1 MRWGIIIYTLYD
13 LVYPYVTYNDVYV
26 RRLLRG
32 VDVSFFTRFLVVR
45 TVSVSGVPGEGVN
58 VDSRESAFFLGF

>member
-1 MRWGIIIYTLYD
+1 MGGGLGQDGNPHLELRRVIDVMRARYPGTIIGIDWGIIIYTLYH

-32 VDVSFFTRFLVVR
+32 VDVS
-45 TVSVSGVPGEGVN
+45 
-58 VDSRESAFFLGF
+58 

>member
-32 VDVSFFTRFLVVR
+32 VDVS
-45 TVSVSGVPGEGVN
+45 
-58 VDSRESAFFLGF
+58 

>member
-1 MRWGIIIYTLYD
+1 MYH

-32 VDVSFFTRFLVVR
+32 VDVSFFTRFLVAR
-45 TVSVSGVPGEGVN
+45 TVSVSGVSGEGGN
-58 VDSRESAFFLGF
+58 VDSLE

>member
-1 MRWGIIIYTLYD
+1 MEGRHGQAGNPHPELRRYQRHASTVAGTIIGMDWGIIIYTLYH

-32 VDVSFFTRFLVVR
+32 VDVS
-45 TVSVSGVPGEGVN
+45 
-58 VDSRESAFFLGF
+58 